1 MTTAGGQPWIP
12 LRDRGAILGD
22 VKWVPEKNAFDEAFD
37 GSGTARQHYR
47 PLVSILESFTQ
58 SEIERRERLQKL
70 SLMDQG
76 ITFTVYGEKEGTER
90 IFPFDFVPR
99 VIPAPEWERLQAGL
113 VQRVT
118 ALNLFILDVYQG
130 QKCLKDLV
138 IPPELVLSRKEYKR
152 ELLNVI
158 PPRQIFTHV
167 VGTDIIRNDAGD
179 YLVLEDNCRC
189 PSGVSYVLENRNTL
203 NRVFPEFFKYYPVR
217 PIKDYPTILLDTL
230 LHAAP
235 RFSEKPVVV
244 ILTPGMANSAY
255 FEHSFLAREMG
266 VVLVEGRDLIVED
279 NYVFMRT
286 TQGKQKVDMIYRRID
301 DDFLDPL
308 TFRRDSLLGVPGL
321 MNVYREGNV
330 GLANAPGAGVADDKS
345 VYAFMPALIR
355 YYLGQDALL
364 PQVQTYLGARPQDFV
379 YIQEHAREL
388 VIKTTGDSG
397 GYGMLMGPFASK
409 KEIEAYLG
417 QMKKN
422 PGNYIAQPLIE
433 LSAHPT
439 YVDGK
444 FEPRRIDL
452 RPFILYGESIRVLP
466 GGLTRV
472 ALRPGS
478 YVVNSSQGGG
488 SKDTWV
494 LAAKD
499 G

>member
-1 MTTAGGQPWIP
+1 MTTADIQPP
-12 LRDRGAILGD
+12 DPSAILGD
-22 VKWVPEKNAFDEAFD
+22 VKWLPEKKAFDEAFD
-37 GSGTARQHYR
+37 GGGTPRPHYR

-58 SEIERRERLQKL
+58 DEIERRERLQKL

-99 VIPAPEWERLQAGL
+99 VIPAREWERLHEGL

-130 QKCLKDLV
+130 QKCLKDRV

-167 VGTDIIRNDAGD
+167 VGTDIIRNDAGE

-217 PIKDYPTILLDTL
+217 PIKDYPTLLLDTL

-235 RFSEKPVVV
+235 RFGEKPVVV

-286 TQGKQKVDMIYRRID
+286 TQGKQKVDVIYRRVD

-345 VYAFMPALIR
+345 VYAFMPTLIR

-364 PQVQTYLGARPQDFV
+364 PQVQTFLGARPQDFA
-379 YIQEHAREL
+379 YMRDRAREL

-397 GYGMLMGPFASK
+397 GYGMLMGPFATR
-409 KEIEAYLG
+409 KEIEAYVG

-422 PGNYIAQPLIE
+422 PGNYIAQPLVE

-444 FEPRRIDL
+444 FEPRRVDL
-452 RPFILYGESIRVLP
+452 RPFILYGETVRVLP

-494 LAAKD
+494 LASKD